1 MHDINK
7 IREEPNVF
15 VEGLKKRGLEIDID
29 KILQIDK
36 DLRTSISDI
45 QTLQE
50 QRNQISKDAGKAK
63 SEGNEEHFIKLNK
76 EVQKIKESI
85 SKNDVTRAEIELELN
100 GILSSL
106 PNIPS
111 KDLPIGKD
119 DSSNLEIKK
128 EGEVAKNKTPHH
140 YEIGEEMNALDFET
154 AAELSGSRFVI
165 SSGSIARLE
174 RALANFM
181 IDIHINEHGYKEINI
196 PYLVKEDS
204 MYGTGQLPKFIDDQY
219 KTDNDLWLIPTAEV
233 PLTNLVRKKILD
245 EEDLPLRFTAFSQCF
260 RKEAGAAGR
269 DTRGMIRLHQFPK
282 VELVSVTKPDES
294 EDELERMLSCAEK
307 ILQLLELPYR
317 VVLLSTGDIGFSAH
331 KTYDLEVWF
340 PSEEKYREISSCS
353 NCLDFQARRMNSKFK
368 SKNDNK
374 NIFLHTLNGLFSLTL
389 LSHNLILNIGDK
401 FLFGTFFNLEKSLQ
415 NSYHIKS
422 VKWIWF

>member
-128 EGEVAKNKTPHH
+128 EGEVAKNKTLHH

-165 SSGSIARLE
+165 SSGNIARLE

-181 IDIHINEHGYKEINI
+181 IDVHINEHGYKEINI

-204 MYGTGQLPKFIDDQY
+204 MYGTGQLPKFSDDQY

-374 NIFLHTLNGLFSLTL
+374 NIFLHTLNGSGVAVGRALAA
-389 LSHNLILNIGDK
+389 ILENYYDEKGHINIPK
-401 FLFGTFFNLEKSLQ
+401 ALQ
-415 NSYHIKS
+415 PYMNDETTIK
-422 VKWIWF
+422 I

>member
-374 NIFLHTLNGLFSLTL
+374 NIFLHTLNGSGVAVGRALAA
-389 LSHNLILNIGDK
+389 ILENYYDEKGHINIPK
-401 FLFGTFFNLEKSLQ
+401 ALQ
-415 NSYHIKS
+415 SYMNDETTIK
-422 VKWIWF
+422 I

>member
-36 DLRTSISDI
+36 DLRASISDI

-128 EGEVAKNKTPHH
+128 EGEVTKNKTPHH
-140 YEIGEEMNALDFET
+140 YEIGEEMNVLDFET

-181 IDIHINEHGYKEINI
+181 IDVHINEHGYKEINI

-374 NIFLHTLNGLFSLTL
+374 NIFLHTLNGSGVAVGRALAA
-389 LSHNLILNIGDK
+389 ILENYYDEKGHINIPK
-401 FLFGTFFNLEKSLQ
+401 ALQ
-415 NSYHIKS
+415 SYMNDETTIK
-422 VKWIWF
+422 I

>member
-63 SEGNEEHFIKLNK
+63 SEGDEEHFIKLNK

-165 SSGSIARLE
+165 SSGNIARLE

-181 IDIHINEHGYKEINI
+181 IDVHINEHGYKEINI

-204 MYGTGQLPKFIDDQY
+204 MYGTGQLPKFSDDQY

-374 NIFLHTLNGLFSLTL
+374 NIFLHTLNGSGVAVGRALAA
-389 LSHNLILNIGDK
+389 ILENYYDEKGHINIPK
-401 FLFGTFFNLEKSLQ
+401 ALQ
-415 NSYHIKS
+415 PYMNDETTIK
-422 VKWIWF
+422 I

>member
-233 PLTNLVRKKILD
+233 PLTNIVRKKILD

-374 NIFLHTLNGLFSLTL
+374 NIFLHTLNGSGVAVGRALAA
-389 LSHNLILNIGDK
+389 ILENYYDEKGHINIPK
-401 FLFGTFFNLEKSLQ
+401 ALQ
-415 NSYHIKS
+415 SYMNDETTIK
-422 VKWIWF
+422 I

>member
-15 VEGLKKRGLEIDID
+15 VEGLKKRGLEVDID

-233 PLTNLVRKKILD
+233 PLTNIVRKKILD

-374 NIFLHTLNGLFSLTL
+374 NIFLHTLNGSGVAVGRALAA
-389 LSHNLILNIGDK
+389 ILENYYDEKGHINIPK
-401 FLFGTFFNLEKSLQ
+401 ALQ
-415 NSYHIKS
+415 SYMNDETTIK
-422 VKWIWF
+422 I

>member
-85 SKNDVTRAEIELELN
+85 SKNDVIRAEIESKLN
-100 GILSSL
+100 AILSSL

-374 NIFLHTLNGLFSLTL
+374 NIFLHTLNGSGVAVGRALAA
-389 LSHNLILNIGDK
+389 ILENYYDEKGRINIPK
-401 FLFGTFFNLEKSLQ
+401 ALQ
-415 NSYHIKS
+415 PYMNDETTIK
-422 VKWIWF
+422 I

>member
-128 EGEVAKNKTPHH
+128 EGEVVKNKTPHH
-140 YEIGEEMNALDFET
+140 YEIGEEINALDFET

-181 IDIHINEHGYKEINI
+181 IDVHINEHGYKEINI

-204 MYGTGQLPKFIDDQY
+204 MYGTGQLPKFSDDQY

-307 ILQLLELPYR
+307 ILQLLDLPYR

-374 NIFLHTLNGLFSLTL
+374 NIFLHTLNGSGVAVGRALAA
-389 LSHNLILNIGDK
+389 ILENYYDEKGHINIPK
-401 FLFGTFFNLEKSLQ
+401 ALQ
-415 NSYHIKS
+415 PYMNDETTIK
-422 VKWIWF
+422 I

>member
-233 PLTNLVRKKILD
+233 PLTNIVRKKILD

-307 ILQLLELPYR
+307 VLQLLELPYR

-374 NIFLHTLNGLFSLTL
+374 NIFLHTLNGSGVAVGRALAA
-389 LSHNLILNIGDK
+389 ILENYYDEKGHINIPK
-401 FLFGTFFNLEKSLQ
+401 ALQ
-415 NSYHIKS
+415 SYMNDETTIK
-422 VKWIWF
+422 I

>member
-233 PLTNLVRKKILD
+233 PLTNIVRKKILD

-368 SKNDNK
+368 SKKDNK
-374 NIFLHTLNGLFSLTL
+374 NILLHTLNGSGVAVGRALAA
-389 LSHNLILNIGDK
+389 ILENYYDEKGHINIPK
-401 FLFGTFFNLEKSLQ
+401 ALQ
-415 NSYHIKS
+415 SYMNDETTIK
-422 VKWIWF
+422 I

>member
-15 VEGLKKRGLEIDID
+15 VEGLKKRGLEVDID

-233 PLTNLVRKKILD
+233 PLTNIVRKKILD

-368 SKNDNK
+368 SKKDNK
-374 NIFLHTLNGLFSLTL
+374 NILLHTLNGSGVAVGRALAA
-389 LSHNLILNIGDK
+389 ILENYYDEKGHINIPK
-401 FLFGTFFNLEKSLQ
+401 ALQ
-415 NSYHIKS
+415 SYMNDETTIK
-422 VKWIWF
+422 I

>member
-165 SSGSIARLE
+165 SSGNIARLE

-181 IDIHINEHGYKEINI
+181 IDVHINEHGYKEINI

-233 PLTNLVRKKILD
+233 PLTNIVRKKILD

-374 NIFLHTLNGLFSLTL
+374 NIFLHTLNGSGVAVGRALAA
-389 LSHNLILNIGDK
+389 ILENYYDEKGHINIPK
-401 FLFGTFFNLEKSLQ
+401 ALQ
-415 NSYHIKS
+415 SYMNDETTIK
-422 VKWIWF
+422 I

>member
-181 IDIHINEHGYKEINI
+181 IDVHINEHGYKEINI

-374 NIFLHTLNGLFSLTL
+374 NIFLHTLNGSGVAVGRALAA
-389 LSHNLILNIGDK
+389 ILENYYDEKGHINIPK
-401 FLFGTFFNLEKSLQ
+401 ALQ
-415 NSYHIKS
+415 SYMNDETTIK
-422 VKWIWF
+422 I

>member
-36 DLRTSISDI
+36 DLRASISDI

-165 SSGSIARLE
+165 SSGNIARLE

-181 IDIHINEHGYKEINI
+181 IDVHINEHGYKEINI

-204 MYGTGQLPKFIDDQY
+204 MYGTGQLPKFSDDQY

-374 NIFLHTLNGLFSLTL
+374 NIFLHTLNGSGVAVGRALAA
-389 LSHNLILNIGDK
+389 ILENYYDEKGHINIPK
-401 FLFGTFFNLEKSLQ
+401 ALQ
-415 NSYHIKS
+415 PYMNDETTIK
-422 VKWIWF
+422 I

>member
-15 VEGLKKRGLEIDID
+15 VEGLKKRGLEVDID

-165 SSGSIARLE
+165 SSGNIARLE

-181 IDIHINEHGYKEINI
+181 IDVHINEHGYKEINI

-374 NIFLHTLNGLFSLTL
+374 NIFLHTLNGSGVAVGRALAA
-389 LSHNLILNIGDK
+389 ILENYYDEKGHINIPK
-401 FLFGTFFNLEKSLQ
+401 ALQ
-415 NSYHIKS
+415 SYMNDETTIK
-422 VKWIWF
+422 I

>member
-15 VEGLKKRGLEIDID
+15 VEGLKKRGLEVDID

-368 SKNDNK
+368 SKKDNK
-374 NIFLHTLNGLFSLTL
+374 NIFLHTLNGSGVAVGRALAA
-389 LSHNLILNIGDK
+389 ILENYYDEKGHINIPK
-401 FLFGTFFNLEKSLQ
+401 ALQ
-415 NSYHIKS
+415 SYMNDETTIK
-422 VKWIWF
+422 I

>member
-15 VEGLKKRGLEIDID
+15 VEGLKKRGLEVDID

-374 NIFLHTLNGLFSLTL
+374 NIFLHTLNGSGVAVGRALAA
-389 LSHNLILNIGDK
+389 ILENYYDEKGHINIPK
-401 FLFGTFFNLEKSLQ
+401 ALQ
-415 NSYHIKS
+415 SYMNDETTIK
-422 VKWIWF
+422 I

>member
-85 SKNDVTRAEIELELN
+85 SKNDVTRAEIESELN

-119 DSSNLEIKK
+119 DTSNLEIKK
-128 EGEVAKNKTPHH
+128 EGEVSKNKTPHH

-165 SSGSIARLE
+165 SSGNIARLE

-181 IDIHINEHGYKEINI
+181 IDIHTNEHGYKEINI

-204 MYGTGQLPKFIDDQY
+204 MYGTGQLPKFSDDQY

-233 PLTNLVRKKILD
+233 PLTNLVRKKIFN

-260 RKEAGAAGR
+260 RKEAGAAGK

-282 VELVSVTKPDES
+282 VELVSITKPNES

-307 ILQLLELPYR
+307 ILKLLELPYR

-353 NCLDFQARRMNSKFK
+353 NCLDFQARRMNSKY
-368 SKNDNK
+368 KNKNENK
-374 NIFLHTLNGLFSLTL
+374 NIFLHTLNGSGVAVGRALAAILEN
-389 LSHNLILNIGDK
+389 HYDEKGLINIPEVLRPYMNDE
-401 FLFGTFFNLEKSLQ
+401 TI
-415 NSYHIKS
+415 IK
-422 VKWIWF
+422 I

>member
-15 VEGLKKRGLEIDID
+15 VEGLKKRGLEVDID

-181 IDIHINEHGYKEINI
+181 IDVHINEHGYKEINI

-233 PLTNLVRKKILD
+233 PLTNIVRKKILD

-368 SKNDNK
+368 SKKDNK
-374 NIFLHTLNGLFSLTL
+374 NIFLHTLNGSGVAVGRALAA
-389 LSHNLILNIGDK
+389 ILENYYDEKGHINIPK
-401 FLFGTFFNLEKSLQ
+401 ALQ
-415 NSYHIKS
+415 PYMNDETTIK
-422 VKWIWF
+422 I

>member
-181 IDIHINEHGYKEINI
+181 IDVHINEHGYKEINI

-374 NIFLHTLNGLFSLTL
+374 NIFLHTLNGSGVAVGRALAA
-389 LSHNLILNIGDK
+389 ILENYYDEKGHINIPK
-401 FLFGTFFNLEKSLQ
+401 ALQ
-415 NSYHIKS
+415 PYMNDETTIK
-422 VKWIWF
+422 I

>member
-15 VEGLKKRGLEIDID
+15 VEGLKKRGLEVDID

-181 IDIHINEHGYKEINI
+181 IDVHINEHGYKEINI

-233 PLTNLVRKKILD
+233 PLTNIVRKKILD

-374 NIFLHTLNGLFSLTL
+374 NIFLHTLNGSGVAVGRALAA
-389 LSHNLILNIGDK
+389 ILENYYDEKGHINIPK
-401 FLFGTFFNLEKSLQ
+401 ALQ
-415 NSYHIKS
+415 SYMNDETTIK
-422 VKWIWF
+422 I

>member
-85 SKNDVTRAEIELELN
+85 SKNDVTRAEIELQLN

-165 SSGSIARLE
+165 SSGNIARLE

-181 IDIHINEHGYKEINI
+181 IDVHINEHGYKEINI

-204 MYGTGQLPKFIDDQY
+204 MYGTGQLPKFSDDQY

-374 NIFLHTLNGLFSLTL
+374 NIFLHTLNGSGVAVGRALAA
-389 LSHNLILNIGDK
+389 ILENYYDEKGHINIPK
-401 FLFGTFFNLEKSLQ
+401 ALQ
-415 NSYHIKS
+415 SYMNNETTIK
-422 VKWIWF
+422 I

>member
-36 DLRTSISDI
+36 DLRTSISYI

-63 SEGNEEHFIKLNK
+63 SEGDEEHFIKLNK

-181 IDIHINEHGYKEINI
+181 IDVHINEHGYKEINI

-204 MYGTGQLPKFIDDQY
+204 MYGTGQLPKFSDDQY

-374 NIFLHTLNGLFSLTL
+374 NIFLHTLNGSGVAVGRALAA
-389 LSHNLILNIGDK
+389 ILENYYNEKGHINIPK
-401 FLFGTFFNLEKSLQ
+401 ALQ
-415 NSYHIKS
+415 PYMNDETTIK
-422 VKWIWF
+422 I

>member
-1 MHDINK
+1 MHDIHK

-353 NCLDFQARRMNSKFK
+353 NWLDFQARRMNSKFK
-368 SKNDNK
+368 STNDNK
-374 NIFLHTLNGLFSLTL
+374 NIFLHTLNGSGVAVGRALAA
-389 LSHNLILNIGDK
+389 ILENYYDEKGHINIPK
-401 FLFGTFFNLEKSLQ
+401 ALQ
-415 NSYHIKS
+415 PYMNDETTIK
-422 VKWIWF
+422 I